1 MNNSERM
8 EIIRKSYVT
17 KEELLNLITDIDF
30 ILVNSCE
37 LELITGFEI
46 KKSDD
51 SKDCFSP
58 LYKTIKID

>member
-1 MNNSERM
+1 MSNTERM
-8 EIIRKSYVT
+8 ENIRKSYVT
-17 KEELLNLITDIDF
+17 KEELLNLIRDIDF

-46 KKSDD
+46 KKDD
-51 SKDCFSP
+51 NLKDCFSP

>member
-1 MNNSERM
+1 MNNIEK
-8 EIIRKSYVT
+8 IDVIKKSYVT
-17 KEELLNLITDIDF
+17 KEELLKLITDIDC

-46 KKSDD
+46 KKDD
-51 SKDCFSP
+51 NLKDCFSP